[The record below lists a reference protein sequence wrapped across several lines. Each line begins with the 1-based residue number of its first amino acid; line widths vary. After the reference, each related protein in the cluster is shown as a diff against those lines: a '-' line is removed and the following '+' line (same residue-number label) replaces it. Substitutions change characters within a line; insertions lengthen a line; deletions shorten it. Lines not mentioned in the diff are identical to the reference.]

1 MEVVPGVV
9 AATGGSL
16 MLGGIIFHERR
27 RDAAMR
33 ASREFLG
40 LRFPVGLDV
49 AAARAALDGL
59 SGLSQTT
66 ELVAEVQ
73 ARAGSIGHGLWVP
86 AAVRTQAQAALTG
99 AMPGLSV
106 RKRSTESEPV
116 TLAVRLYVLAQT
128 LLSTENPEAAGRVLL
143 TGLSTLRGDERVT
156 VRYVLRPGRAGTN
169 EVKESEGA
177 VARERERLW
186 RTKTCLPGFRV
197 NGLVLVRAGTHARA
211 RELADHVLGCVRSR
225 RGVIGGVRT
234 RTIRTVRSSD
244 VQPRIG
250 RSDGW
255 LSTPE
260 LLGLL
265 AWPLGSAA
273 VAGVEVGSF
282 REIAASTNIPT
293 TGRLLFVGRDVRGE
307 RDIALSATS
316 ARQHVAVL
324 GPTGAGKS
332 AVLART
338 VLDDLSA
345 GYGGVVIDP
354 KDLVDE
360 VLDRIPAG
368 HADRIAILDPA
379 DPTSVP
385 GLDLFGTGDP
395 ELRSDAI
402 FSAVRKLSEGW
413 GPRID
418 QFLRLG
424 LRTVA
429 ELPNPTL
436 SDWLRL
442 YSDPALRRQAVAGLD
457 PIRRSEWAD
466 YEALTPAAQREFI
479 APAASRITSL
489 LSRPGLRA
497 VLNQPEPK
505 LDIARLL
512 AERKWLFVRLAPG
525 TLGEPAARVLGA
537 IVTYLTWAA
546 IEGRVALPPHQRHP
560 VFLYLDELQSLTDL
574 PMSLERFFERT
585 RGLGCGVTVATQ
597 TLKRLPDDVR
607 ASLLGN
613 VGTLITFAAG
623 KDEAKR
629 IAGELPGLSATDIQH
644 LGSYQVAAR
653 VHTEHGT
660 RIVTGRTEPL
670 PRPTGQARAIRALSA
685 ERYGVDPSSVDAEIQ
700 RRFEGKAEGDAGT
713 GRTGRRP

>member
-1 MEVVPGVV
+1 MSY
-9 AATGGSL
+9 ALATRAPATLKIVRAPSL
-16 MLGGIIFHERR
+16 
-27 RDAAMR
+27 
-33 ASREFLG
+33 
-40 LRFPVGLDV
+40 
-49 AAARAALDGL
+49 
-59 SGLSQTT
+59 
-66 ELVAEVQ
+66 
-73 ARAGSIGHGLWVP
+73 
-86 AAVRTQAQAALTG
+86 VRV
-99 AMPGLSV
+99 S
-106 RKRSTESEPV
+106 
-116 TLAVRLYVLAQT
+116 
-128 LLSTENPEAAGRVLL
+128 
-143 TGLSTLRGDERVT
+143 
-156 VRYVLRPGRAGTN
+156 
-169 EVKESEGA
+169 
-177 VARERERLW
+177 
-186 RTKTCLPGFRV
+186 
-197 NGLVLVRAGTHARA
+197 GLVLVRAGTYARA

-225 RGVIGGVRT
+225 RGAIGGVRT
-234 RTIRTVRSSD
+234 RTTRGFRSSD
-244 VQPRIG
+244 VQPQTRP
-250 RSDGW
+250 SDGW

-265 AWPLGSAA
+265 AWPLGSAPA
-273 VAGVEVGSF
+273 AGVEVSSF
-282 REIAASTNIPT
+282 REIAASTNIPR
-293 TGRLLFVGRDVRGE
+293 TGRRLFVGRDAGGE
-307 RDIALSATS
+307 RDIALSPTS

-324 GPTGAGKS
+324 GPTGSGKS
-332 AVLART
+332 AVLARS
-338 VLDDLSA
+338 VLDDMSA
-345 GYGGVVIDP
+345 GYGGVLIDP

-360 VLDRIPAG
+360 VLDRIPAA
-368 HADRIAILDPA
+368 HADRIVVLDPA

-402 FSAVRKLSEGW
+402 FSAVRNLSEGW

-442 YSDPALRRQAVAGLD
+442 YSDPALRRQAAAGLD

-466 YEALTPAAQREFI
+466 YEELSPAAQREFI

-505 LDIARLL
+505 LDIARVL

-525 TLGEPAARVLGA
+525 TLGEPAARVLAA
-537 IVTYLTWAA
+537 IVTYLTWTA
-546 IEGRVALPPHQRHP
+546 IEARVSLPAEQRHP

-613 VGTLITFAAG
+613 VGNLIMFAAG
-623 KDEAKR
+623 KEEAAR
-629 IAGELPGLSATDIQH
+629 VAGELPGLSATDIQH

-653 VHTEHGT
+653 VHTEHGG
-660 RIVTGRTEPL
+660 RVLTGRTEPL
-670 PRPTGQARAIRALSA
+670 PPRTGQARAIRARSA
-685 ERYGVDPSSVDAEIQ
+685 ERYGVDPSSVDAEIE
-700 RRFEGKAEGDAGT
+700 RRFESKTRANEAA